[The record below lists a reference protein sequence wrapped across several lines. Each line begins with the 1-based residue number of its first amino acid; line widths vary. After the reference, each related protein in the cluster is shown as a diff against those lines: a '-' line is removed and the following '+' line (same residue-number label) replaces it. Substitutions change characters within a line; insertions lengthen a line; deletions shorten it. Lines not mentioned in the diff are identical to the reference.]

1 MHQHRDEGASY
12 GRVEFIT
19 GRRRRRFW
27 SDDEKARIVAESADP
42 EANVT
47 EVARRNDV
55 SRGLLSVWRREARL
69 SSFGAAAFTRVQIE
83 GASDSSMASVNGAGG
98 VASVSPRLSVICSA
112 TMTASFSD
120 LDPKIISFKA
130 RIVACKAS
138 FLPSLASSISIS

>member
-1 MHQHRDEGASY
+1 MHQHRHEGASY

-27 SDDEKARIVAESADP
+27 SDDEKARIVAASADP

-69 SSFGAAAFTRVQIE
+69 SSVGAAAFARVQIE
-83 GASDSSMASVNGAGG
+83 GASDSSMASVNGA
-98 VASVSPRLSVICSA
+98 AAIVSLDSRIEIQIGNA
-112 TMTASFSD
+112 TVYVPAGADADTLRD
-120 LDPKIISFKA
+120 
-130 RIVACKAS
+130 V
-138 FLPSLASSISIS
+138 LAALRFGR